1 VLCCNGI
8 DWFINCCLT
17 SREEYFRYI
26 ANENT
31 FISRGLFQECMVRTN
46 YDIYFFYTYHLVNT
60 SAGWLLVP
68 DSIMLPLVGI
78 LALTCFIRYICI
90 AIHIIIIIIKSK
102 VLLPQTRDRSQLWLF
117 RLCHLVIFAPKRVW
131 VSNVLYR
138 TLLKVISETRH
149 AH

>member
-1 VLCCNGI
+1 
-8 DWFINCCLT
+8 
-17 SREEYFRYI
+17 
-26 ANENT
+26 
-31 FISRGLFQECMVRTN
+31 
-46 YDIYFFYTYHLVNT
+46 
-60 SAGWLLVP
+60 
-68 DSIMLPLVGI
+68 MLPLVGI

-138 TLLKVISETRH
+138 TLLKVISERRH